1 MIDPLGIR
9 ALLLASKTVDSRLP
23 GGGHIH
29 IERPLPF
36 LCIYRQ
42 PPEGA
47 DDGTAELAKAQPSYV
62 IAQERSSGA
71 GPADRAIAAAAD
83 ALAEMFGG
91 LLVLKLEAV
100 PVSQGYDLAEGPPQ
114 AEFEI
119 YAADSNAPTKAIEA
133 LQAAILEQSW
143 TGEEPCIRI
152 CYERPGGQADSER
165 VLPESVR
172 DRKDVAQLT
181 LRLRAI
187 YRSPEGHIL
196 PLVLRDMRQ
205 SLTNALR
212 QCFYAFSHSQ
222 AVHRPAHFHEL
233 GTWEIE
239 DNAFA
244 VDRGLA
250 DVADSFDLILDSTP
264 VNSPAAWQ
272 AFKASGYEKA
282 PEFHYRP
289 LLHDPA
295 RLKRLLYSVPIETV
309 GDPALHAIFASKRAE
324 LDSQIDML
332 GSRCSRSYL
341 YASLQVYGEPEAAEL
356 ALSREILAKV
366 EPRPSGKS
374 PAEGMLAAWEFAQM
388 AEEELEHYRERSPG
402 LAARVEL
409 REDVPGI
416 LVSSGNFLI
425 GKEITISASRA
436 AAAIAHEVGTHIL
449 TFHNG
454 KAQPFQQFHAG
465 MAGYE
470 ALQEGIAVLAEYL
483 VGGLSNG
490 RLRLLAGR
498 VLAVAALIDGADF
511 GETSRMLHDD
521 YGFGRR
527 GAFNIAMRVHR
538 SGGLTKDLIYLR
550 GLMELLKL
558 LGETDTPFEDLFLG
572 KFALDH
578 LDLVSELKWRKILK
592 PPALLPRYLEQ
603 ADSIKRLANLRK
615 GLAPLDLIER
625 STS

>member
-1 MIDPLGIR
+1 MDPLDIK
-9 ALLLASKTVDSRLP
+9 AQLLARDTVDSPLP

-36 LCIYRQ
+36 LCIYQQ
-42 PPEGA
+42 PAQRA
-47 DDGTAELAKAQPSYV
+47 DEGTAELAKAQPSYV
-62 IAQERSSGA
+62 IAQEHSSGA
-71 GPADRAIAAAAD
+71 GTPDKAFAAVVD
-83 ALAEMFGG
+83 ALTEMFGG
-91 LLVLKLEAV
+91 LLVLKIEAV
-100 PVSQGYDLAEGPPQ
+100 PVSQVYDLAEGPPR

-119 YAADSNAPTKAIEA
+119 LAPDTDAPTQAIEA
-133 LQAAILEQSW
+133 LQAALLEQSW
-143 TGEEPCIRI
+143 IGGEPCIRI
-152 CYERPGGQADSER
+152 CYERRGGQCDSEPL
-165 VLPESVR
+165 LPEPLR
-172 DRKDVAQLT
+172 DRKDVSQLT

-187 YRSPEGHIL
+187 YRSPEGRML
-196 PLVLRDMRQ
+196 PLVLQGMRR

-222 AVHRPAHFHEL
+222 AVHLPAHFHEL
-233 GTWEIE
+233 GTQEIE
-239 DNAFA
+239 DSAFV
-244 VDRGLA
+244 VDQGLA

-272 AFKASGYEKA
+272 AFQASGFEKV

-295 RLKRLLYSVPIETV
+295 RLKRMLYAVPVETV
-309 GDPALHAIFASKRAE
+309 GDPALHAIFVNKRAE

-332 GSRCSRSYL
+332 GSRCSRNYL
-341 YASLQVYGEPEAAEL
+341 YGSLQIYGEPNDAEM
-356 ALSREILAKV
+356 ALSRDIVGKL
-366 EPRPSGKS
+366 EPRASGGAPSREVLTAS
-374 PAEGMLAAWEFAQM
+374 EFAQM
-388 AEEELEHYRERSPG
+388 AEEELQHYRERSPS
-402 LAARVEL
+402 LAGRVEL

-425 GKEITISASRA
+425 GNAITISPSRA
-436 AAAIAHEVGTHIL
+436 AATIAHEVGTHVL

-483 VGGLSNG
+483 VGGLSSG

-498 VLAVAALIDGADF
+498 VLAVDALINGADF
-511 GETSRMLHDD
+511 VETSSMLHDD

-538 SGGLTKDLIYLR
+538 SGGLTKDLLYLR
-550 GLMELLKL
+550 GLVELLRL
-558 LGETDTPFEDLFLG
+558 LEETDTPFEDLFLG

-578 LDLVSELKWRKILK
+578 LELVSELKWRKILK

-603 ADSIKRLANLRK
+603 KDSLERLARVRE
-615 GLAPLDLIER
+615 GLTPLDLIER
-625 STS
+625 PAS